1 MGVSKSVV
9 SLALVVAVAAG
20 ANVTTPFDF
29 LVSTSGDV
37 STARLVVG
45 GSGNVVVPNG
55 QLSVNS
61 LRYPVVHGIR
71 TKESS
76 SPADEATFSSVT
88 KSSLTAT
95 RKSTLYTQAQF
106 KAGFGTDISFQT
118 TDSAGL
124 TQELGTVGMA
134 HDGKGGPS
142 ADFTIKTWNG
152 ADSVGYPGDSGDVMG
167 PYT

>member
-1 MGVSKSVV
+1 MFLRPPPPPAPASCQRSRF
-9 SLALVVAVAAG
+9 AVRSTG
-20 ANVTTPFDF
+20 EVIIPHGSSNGGLNVHSD
-29 LVSTSGDV
+29 
-37 STARLVVG
+37 
-45 GSGNVVVPNG
+45 N
-55 QLSVNS
+55 
-61 LRYPVVHGIR
+61 YPVVQGIR

-76 SPADEATFSSVT
+76 SSADEATYSAVT

-167 PYT
+167 PFT